1 MENKSLEERL
11 DENGTELPVEKRN
24 VVGRAVNSVLRGY
37 ERMHSAYPRITN
49 YLSSAVGIVGGDAIA
64 KQFTDNP
71 NVELRDT
78 AFTATAAIA
87 YSYLAPKMIE
97 WSTKATNK
105 IGESWRELKN
115 NKTTNTLFN
124 TALLTAMY
132 LPVNMAYWNYLTVKN
147 QAPITLEDNLAG
159 AVTIGIGSIPY
170 LAADY
175 IAIKKFSQPKT
186 QKWLRP
192 FYSAVEI
199 AWNTIFAGG
208 NYFAKNL
215 KF

>member
-1 MENKSLEERL
+1 MENKNLEERL
-11 DENGTELPVEKRN
+11 DENGTELPVEKRS
-24 VVGRAVNSVLRGY
+24 VVGRAVDSVLRGY
-37 ERMHSAYPRITN
+37 ERMHSAYPLVTN
-49 YLSSAVGIVGGDAIA
+49 YLSSAVGTVGGDAIA

-71 NVELRDT
+71 DVTPRDV

-105 IGESWRELKN
+105 ISESWKALKSN
-115 NKTTNTLFN
+115 ETTHTLFN

-132 LPVNMAYWNYLTVKN
+132 FPVNMAYWNYLTVKN

-159 AVTIGIGSIPY
+159 AVILGIATIPY

-175 IAIKKFSQPKT
+175 VAIKKFSQPKT

-199 AWNTIFAGG
+199 VWNTLFAGG
-208 NYFAKNL
+208 NYLAKKL
-215 KF
+215 

>member
-1 MENKSLEERL
+1 MGLEDKL
-11 DENGTELPVEKRN
+11 KQVGKRISQTTWK
-24 VVGRAVNSVLRGY
+24 GLEYGADSVLRGY
-37 ERMHSAYPRITN
+37 ERMHSAHPPVTN
-49 YLSSAVGIVGGDAIA
+49 YLSSTVGTVGGDAIA

-71 NVELRDT
+71 DVTPRDV

-105 IGESWRELKN
+105 ISESWKALKSN
-115 NKTTNTLFN
+115 ETTPTLFN

-132 LPVNMAYWNYLTVKN
+132 FPVNMAYWNYLTIKN
-147 QAPITLEDNLAG
+147 EASIALEDNIAG
-159 AVTIGIGSIPY
+159 AITLGIATIPY

-175 IAIKKFSQPKT
+175 LAIKKFSQAKT

-192 FYSAVEI
+192 FYSGVELI
-199 AWNTIFAGG
+199 WNTLFAGG
-208 NYFAKNL
+208 NYLAK
-215 KF
+215 KFNR

>member
-1 MENKSLEERL
+1 MENKNLEERL
-11 DENGTELPVEKRN
+11 DENGTELPVEKRS
-24 VVGRAVNSVLRGY
+24 VVGRAVDSVLRGY
-37 ERMHSAYPRITN
+37 ERMHSAYPLVTN
-49 YLSSAVGIVGGDAIA
+49 YLSSAVGTVGGDAIA

-71 NVELRDT
+71 DVTPRDV

-105 IGESWRELKN
+105 ISESWKALKN
-115 NKTTNTLFN
+115 NETTHTLFN

-132 LPVNMAYWNYLTVKN
+132 FPVNMAYWNYLTVKN

-159 AVTIGIGSIPY
+159 AVILGIATIPY

-175 IAIKKFSQPKT
+175 VAIKKFSQPKT

-199 AWNTIFAGG
+199 VWNTLFAGG
-208 NYFAKNL
+208 NYLAKKL
-215 KF
+215 